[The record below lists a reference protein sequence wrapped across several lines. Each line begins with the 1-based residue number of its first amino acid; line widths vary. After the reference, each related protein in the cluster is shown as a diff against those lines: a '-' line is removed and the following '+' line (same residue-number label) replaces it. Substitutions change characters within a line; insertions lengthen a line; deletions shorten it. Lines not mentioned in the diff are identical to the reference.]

1 MIPSGG
7 FVREFRSLLIRA
19 DCPRIR
25 FHDLRHTAGLFL
37 TRSVGIVV
45 ASRMLGHSDPGITAR
60 LYGHA
65 QAEDFTAAAR
75 AMGELLTPAVSEPPS
90 LADG

>member
-1 MIPSGG
+1 M
-7 FVREFRSLLIRA
+7 LIRA